1 MTNFLLIIVI
11 GILAYMAYYMKK
23 MSGED
28 KKEKSQLSFEKIL
41 PAYIGKK
48 CEILVK
54 DAMPSIEIMS
64 YVTGML
70 VDMDDEWL
78 MMEVEN
84 KKKKVQKVFRISN
97 VKSFKEIV

>member
-41 PAYIGKK
+41 PAYIEKK
-48 CEILVK
+48 CRRLFGLV
-54 DAMPSIEIMS
+54 M
-64 YVTGML
+64 
-70 VDMDDEWL
+70 
-78 MMEVEN
+78 
-84 KKKKVQKVFRISN
+84 
-97 VKSFKEIV
+97 